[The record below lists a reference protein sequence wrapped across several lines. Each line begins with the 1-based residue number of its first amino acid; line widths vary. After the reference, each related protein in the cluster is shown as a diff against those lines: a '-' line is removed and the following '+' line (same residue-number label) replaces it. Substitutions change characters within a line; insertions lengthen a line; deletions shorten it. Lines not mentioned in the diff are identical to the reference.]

1 MWYSLFV
8 RQSLAKYFFV
18 EVNEVKVV
26 GLRDMRE
33 VPRKSDKKPMN
44 AWLLFYEEPSKDTIG
59 VEAQAQFV
67 DAALLSDALQ
77 SVSLAA
83 VDDLIGLDVSM
94 FWNKRG
100 FLEGLVVRPPAAK

>member
-1 MWYSLFV
+1 MPV
-8 RQSLAKYFFV
+8 GKYFL
-18 EVNEVKVV
+18 EVNELKVV

-44 AWLLFYEEPSKDTIG
+44 AWLLYYEESARDTIG
-59 VEAQAQFV
+59 VEAQSQCV

-77 SVSLAA
+77 SVGLVA
-83 VDDLIGLDVSM
+83 VDDLIGLEVSM

-100 FLEGLVVRPPAAK
+100 FLEGLVVRPAAAN